1 MVGAIHRYL
10 SEDHARLDDL
20 LARAVVVQRIDVP
33 AYEAFRAGLLRHIAM
48 EEKVLFA
55 EAKARSG
62 GALKPVIERLHA
74 DHAALAS
81 MLVPTPSRPV
91 LQTIRQLLDE
101 HNPIEEGE
109 HGLYHACEQ
118 LAGRD
123 LDAVVARMR
132 AIAPVRMSPH
142 VDEPRVHE
150 HIARMLAARTALAGP
165 GKT

>member
-1 MVGAIHRYL
+1 MIDDAPVTTSDDGPLITRATTTTGAPRT
-10 SEDHARLDDL
+10 
-20 LARAVVVQRIDVP
+20 
-33 AYEAFRAGLLRHIAM
+33 
-48 EEKVLFA
+48 
-55 EAKARSG
+55 G
-62 GALKPVIERLHA
+62 GALKRVIERLHA

-81 MLVPTPSRPV
+81 LLVPTPTRP
-91 LQTIRQLLDE
+91 LLRTIRQLLEE

-118 LAGRD
+118 IAGSD

-150 HIARMLAARTALAGP
+150 HIARMLAARVVPRT
-165 GKT
+165 T